1 MLILTLASQISI
13 VLSALDSSN
22 DITSYGQHLTISLV
36 TTLAGAPGD
45 GVWVESTGSWEFE
58 VAAKKEVQKEEQ
70 MTQKAEDD
78 EERRVI
84 KEQWSE
90 Y

>member
-1 MLILTLASQISI
+1 M
-13 VLSALDSSN
+13 
-22 DITSYGQHLTISLV
+22 

-90 Y
+90 FKRNILLLKCTILLCSAK